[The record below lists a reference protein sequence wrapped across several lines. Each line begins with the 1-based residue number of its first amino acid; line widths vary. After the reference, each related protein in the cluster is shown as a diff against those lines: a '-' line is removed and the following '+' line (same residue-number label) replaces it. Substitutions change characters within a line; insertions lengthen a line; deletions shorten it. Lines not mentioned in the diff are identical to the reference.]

1 MSTPVSDRPRTS
13 AVPARGL
20 RPLLADRPIIVLAA
34 VFVALYSITAVQDPT
49 MLSLGGIRSTLLLAA
64 PLGIFAAAQ
73 TICMLTGGM
82 DLSVTMIA
90 NFAAYVAAS
99 QVVHGQ
105 VRALALA
112 LIVGLVA
119 GAINGIG
126 VGVFR
131 VSPII
136 MTLGLSS
143 VLLGTVTVGLVGGGF
158 LSGSV
163 SVPRAVAFLGG
174 GSLFGPIPANFLVWL
189 VVALVMIVGLTFT
202 GLGRTIYALGDNAA
216 ACRLGG
222 IRPWRVYLAVY
233 IIAGLLAAVGGLVFS
248 GITSSVGPSQTDIY
262 LLPAIA
268 AAVVGGTSI
277 LGGVGG
283 YGGTIFGALILTVL
297 NRLLLTFN
305 TSEAVR
311 QIVYGLIVLV
321 LAWVYV
327 RLSGQRTEFA

>member
-1 MSTPVSDRPRTS
+1 MTASTALAPEHATTGG
-13 AVPARGL
+13 ARL
-20 RPLLADRPIIVLAA
+20 KHLLADRPIIVLAA
-34 VFVALYSITAVQDPT
+34 VFVVLYLVTALQDPT
-49 MLSLGGIRSTLLLAA
+49 MFGMGGIRSTLLLAA

-99 QVVHGQ
+99 QAVHGP
-105 VRALALA
+105 VRALLLA
-112 LIVGLVA
+112 LVVGLAA

-126 VGVFR
+126 VGVFK

-163 SVPRAVAFLGG
+163 SVLPVVAEIGG
-174 GSLFGPIPANFLVWL
+174 GTLVGPIPANFLVWL
-189 VVALVMIVGLTFT
+189 VIALVMILGLTYT
-202 GLGRTIYALGDNAA
+202 GLGRTIYAIGDNPI

-222 IRPWRVYLAVY
+222 IRPWQVYLAVY
-233 IIAGLLAAVGGLVFS
+233 VIAGVLAALGGLAFS
-248 GITSSVGPSQTDIY
+248 GIASSVGPSQTDIY
-262 LLPAIA
+262 LLPSIA
-268 AAVVGGTSI
+268 AAVIGGTSI

-297 NRLLLTFN
+297 NRLLLTLD

-327 RLSGQRTEFA
+327 RVSGQQTE